1 MSLLGAVLL
10 FIAAVVADAALA
22 RLRLPINGVMRFI
35 FVGVIAGTALT
46 GILLRIEGATP
57 SVLAALLVYAF
68 ACELY
73 IFVFTTSLASIG
85 ANILIALSKHP
96 RDGVEAAAICE
107 SRTMV
112 SARLNRLVVAGLM
125 QANAAPLTLTIK
137 GKKLVRTISA
147 VREFFRHK
155 NRGRDDAR
163 TTV

>member
-35 FVGVIAGTALT
+35 VVGVIAGAALT
-46 GILLRIEGATP
+46 GILLRIEGATA
-57 SVLAALLVYAF
+57 SVLGALLVYAF

-85 ANILIALSKHP
+85 ANMLVALSKYP
-96 RDGVEAAAICE
+96 RDGVEAASICE

-125 QANAAPLTLTIK
+125 QANIAPLT
-137 GKKLVRTISA
+137 
-147 VREFFRHK
+147 
-155 NRGRDDAR
+155 
-163 TTV
+163 

>member
-1 MSLLGAVLL
+1 MSLLGAVLV

-35 FVGVIAGTALT
+35 VVGVIAGAALT
-46 GILLRIEGATP
+46 GILWRIEGATA
-57 SVLAALLVYAF
+57 SVLGALLVYAF

-85 ANILIALSKHP
+85 ANMLVALSKHP
-96 RDGVEAAAICE
+96 RYGVEAASICE

-125 QANAAPLTLTIK
+125 QANIAPLTLTMK
-137 GKKLVRTISA
+137 GGKTRPHDFRRPRILSA
-147 VREFFRHK
+147 QGPR
-155 NRGRDDAR
+155 A
-163 TTV
+163 